1 MIQYIIFGIG
11 VTIFMTYMFFL
22 LRMINIT
29 HKQQEKENGPNETT
43 KEMVEKVLK
52 DLEYFKNESK

>member
-22 LRMINIT
+22 LRMINVT

>member
-1 MIQYIIFGIG
+1 MEYFIFGVGFTVFI
-11 VTIFMTYMFFL
+11 TYMFFL
-22 LRMINIT
+22 LRMINVT

-52 DLEYFKNESK
+52 DLEKFKNSTR

>member
-1 MIQYIIFGIG
+1 MEYFIFGVGFTVFI
-11 VTIFMTYMFFL
+11 TYMFFL
-22 LRMINIT
+22 LRMINVA

-52 DLEYFKNESK
+52 DLEKFKNSTR

>member
-1 MIQYIIFGIG
+1 MMEYFIFGVGFTVFI
-11 VTIFMTYMFFL
+11 TYMFFL
-22 LRMINIT
+22 LRMINVA

-52 DLEYFKNESK
+52 DLEKFKNSTR